1 MVTGTDKN
9 LLIDYNHRYVMV
21 KASDVVLTPAG

>member
-1 MVTGTDKN
+1 MVTGADQY

-21 KASDVVLTPAG
+21 KASDVVLTPAA